1 MINKGTI
8 KKNFSFYLKNS
19 SHTKYKLLKK
29 QFLKDYQYHLIIIIP
44 VIYMII
50 FHYLPMYGVQI
61 AFKNYNAIK
70 GIIGSQW
77 VGFVHFERFFNSPVF
92 SRLMINTIVISV
104 YSIVAGFPI
113 PIILALSLNSVRNIA
128 FKKTVQMVTYAPHF
142 ISTVVLVGMMY
153 QFFST
158 KYGAINIIIKF
169 FGGDP
174 IMFMGEASWFRHMFV
189 WSNIWQNAGWG
200 TIIYM
205 SALAGINQSLYEA
218 SIVDGASRF
227 KRMIYIEIPSLMP
240 TIITLLILNFGRI
253 MNVGFEKVLLMQT
266 STNMQKSDVIATY
279 VYQIGLNSALPNFS
293 YAGAIGLFNSV
304 INFTL
309 IIIVNWISR
318 RISETSLW

>member
-19 SHTKYKLLKK
+19 SQTKYKLLKK

-50 FHYLPMYGVQI
+50 FHYFPMYGVQI

-70 GIIGSQW
+70 GITGSQW

-205 SALAGINQSLYEA
+205 SAPASINQSLYEA
-218 SIVDGASRF
+218 AIVDGASRF

-318 RISETSLW
+318 RISENSLW